1 MRRYSIRNK
10 LYTGFGAVLVLTTV
24 LAGFAYWAANQSRD
38 RFSDY
43 RGAARQSVIFADIA
57 DQVLAARLGVM
68 KYRALDEE
76 AAAEEVRA
84 SIEKLLANRDRALE
98 LGGATADR
106 AALDAMA
113 GQAQAYLAA
122 FEAAMGHEEHRH
134 ELVDGT
140 LLPLGREAREALTGI
155 LTSAYRDNDITAA
168 VYAGK
173 VLQHLLL
180 ARYYTLSYLRGAS
193 DAKRERV
200 VQELDLARGELADL
214 LPELQDPQRRA
225 SAQQV
230 SGQLVD
236 FGRVFAEVVSA
247 TGARDRLY
255 TQDLDRIGPQMLSRA
270 LQEKADMIARQDRIG
285 PEISEKFG
293 TQVSVAISIGLLCLI
308 IGAAIAYGL
317 SRLLSR
323 PVVALTGAMA
333 RLSDNDFTVEIPAR
347 DTADEIGDMAR
358 AVEVFRDRMA
368 DGERLKAE
376 QAREAE
382 VKARRQAAI
391 EAATADFQAAAQ
403 TAIASVTSAG
413 AQMEAAAGGLSQ
425 SASEAAAQT
434 GRVSEA
440 SEEASS
446 TVQTIATAAE
456 ELSASIQE
464 ISRQVSTSTSMSQTA
479 VVSADQTS
487 ARVQSLAGAAQK
499 IGEVLKLI
507 SDIAEQTNLL
517 ALNATIEAARAGEA
531 GRGFAVV
538 AAEVKELAEQ
548 TTRATDQIGQQISE
562 IQGATGLAVTD
573 IEGITTTIREM
584 DQIAATIA
592 AAVEEQG
599 AATQEIARNVQTA
612 ATGTG
617 AVSESI
623 VHLTATAEQTGGASN
638 EVLSAAT
645 DLNTQAE
652 SLRAEI
658 DRFLERIQ
666 AA

>member
-10 LYTGFGAVLVLTTV
+10 LYCGFGAVLVLTTV

-68 KYRALDEE
+68 KYRALDDD

-84 SIEKLLANRDRALE
+84 AVATLLDQRARALE
-98 LGGATADR
+98 LGGAAADR
-106 AALDAMA
+106 VALEDLAE
-113 GQAQAYLAA
+113 QARAYLAA
-122 FEAAMGHEEHRH
+122 FEAALGHEEQRH
-134 ELVDGT
+134 DLTDT
-140 LLPLGREAREALTGI
+140 MLPLGTETRKTLTTI
-155 LTSAYRDNDITAA
+155 LVGSYGNNDIAAA

-180 ARYYTLSYLRGAS
+180 ARYYTLEYLRGAS
-193 DAKRERV
+193 EAKRARV
-200 VQELDLARGELADL
+200 NRELDLAESELADL
-214 LPELQDPQRRA
+214 TAALSDAGRRA
-225 SAQQV
+225 LATEVAEGLQRFR
-230 SGQLVD
+230 QL
-236 FGRVFAEVVSA
+236 FAGVVAA
-247 TGARDRLY
+247 TGERDRLY

-285 PEISEKFG
+285 PEISERFE
-293 TQVSVAISIGLLCLI
+293 TQVGVAIGVGLLCLI

-317 SRLLSR
+317 SRMLSR

-333 RLSDNDFTVEIPAR
+333 RLSDNDFDLDVPAR
-347 DTADEIGDMAR
+347 DSADEIGDMAR

-368 DGERLKAE
+368 EGERLKAE

-391 EAATADFQAAAQ
+391 EAATADFRAAAQ

-413 AQMEAAAGGLSQ
+413 AQMEAAASGLSQ
-425 SASEAAAQT
+425 SAREAAAQS

-446 TVQTIATAAE
+446 NVQTIATAAE

-464 ISRQVSTSTSMSQTA
+464 ISRQVATSASMSQTA

-499 IGEVLKLI
+499 IGEVLRLI

-548 TTRATDQIGQQISE
+548 TTRATDQIGRQISE

-573 IEGITTTIREM
+573 IEGITATIREM

-592 AAVEEQG
+592 SAVEEQG

-612 ATGTG
+612 AAGTG

-623 VHLTATAEQTGGASN
+623 VHLSATAEQTGGASS